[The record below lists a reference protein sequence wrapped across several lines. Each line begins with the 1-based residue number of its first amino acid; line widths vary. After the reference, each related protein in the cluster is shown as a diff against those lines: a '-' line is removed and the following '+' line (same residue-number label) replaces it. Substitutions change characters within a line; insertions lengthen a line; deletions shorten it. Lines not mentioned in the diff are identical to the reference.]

1 MAICWW
7 ARIFQG
13 VRPLAYLEGFVMQIN
28 NFVHVLHPE
37 LGSKCLPPGEVPE
50 WAEPLIT
57 NPKLIVAGSVAV
69 QPKEP
74 LTIIDAGN
82 SGDGEGDDAAL
93 TAAESEGLP
102 PAGDESG
109 QSDEVESGE
118 VPIPPKGGRGG
129 SAAKWAEYAA
139 SKGFE
144 IDDDATASDIREA
157 LEAEGI
163 PTE

>member
-1 MAICWW
+1 
-7 ARIFQG
+7 
-13 VRPLAYLEGFVMQIN
+13 MQIN

-57 NPKLIVAGSVAV
+57 NPKLIVAGSVAA
-69 QPKEP
+69 PSEEP
-74 LTIIDAGN
+74 LVVTTSKA
-82 SGDGEGDDAAL
+82 SGSEEGEDPAL

-102 PAGDESG
+102 PAGDES
-109 QSDEVESGE
+109 DETEDADADE

>member
-1 MAICWW
+1 MTDPKAS
-7 ARIFQG
+7 
-13 VRPLAYLEGFVMQIN
+13 
-28 NFVHVLHPE
+28 
-37 LGSKCLPPGEVPE
+37 GSEESEDP
-50 WAEPLIT
+50 
-57 NPKLIVAGSVAV
+57 
-69 QPKEP
+69 
-74 LTIIDAGN
+74 
-82 SGDGEGDDAAL
+82 AL

-102 PAGDESG
+102 PAGDES
-109 QSDEVESGE
+109 DETKDADADE

>member
-1 MAICWW
+1 MI
-7 ARIFQG
+7 
-13 VRPLAYLEGFVMQIN
+13 IN
-28 NFVHVLHPE
+28 NFVHVMHPE
-37 LGSKCLPPGEVPE
+37 LGAKCLPPGEVPE

-57 NPKLIVAGSVAV
+57 NPKLIVSGSVAV
-69 QPKEP
+69 RQEAPLVVTDPK
-74 LTIIDAGN
+74 A
-82 SGDGEGDDAAL
+82 SGSEESEDPAL

-102 PAGDESG
+102 PAGDES
-109 QSDEVESGE
+109 DETKDADADE

>member
-1 MAICWW
+1 
-7 ARIFQG
+7 
-13 VRPLAYLEGFVMQIN
+13 MQIN
-28 NFVHVLHPE
+28 NFVHVVHPE
-37 LGSKCLPPGEVPE
+37 FGSKCLSPGEVPE

-57 NPKLIVAGSVAV
+57 NPNLIVPGSVAA
-69 QPKEP
+69 PSEEP
-74 LTIIDAGN
+74 LVIAGAEE
-82 SGDGEGDDAAL
+82 SGSGEDPDPAL
-93 TAAESEGLP
+93 AAAESEGLS
-102 PAGDESG
+102 PAGDASG
-109 QSDEVESGE
+109 ENEDADADADE

>member
-1 MAICWW
+1 
-7 ARIFQG
+7 
-13 VRPLAYLEGFVMQIN
+13 MQIN
-28 NFVHVLHPE
+28 NFVHVVHPE
-37 LGSKCLPPGEVPE
+37 FGSKCLSPGEVPE

-57 NPKLIVAGSVAV
+57 NPKLIVAGSVAA
-69 QPKEP
+69 PAEEP
-74 LTIIDAGN
+74 LVITGAEESGAGEAE
-82 SGDGEGDDAAL
+82 DPAL
-93 TAAESEGLP
+93 TVQEPENLP
-102 PAGDESG
+102 PAGGELDVVE
-109 QSDEVESGE
+109 QSDGGE